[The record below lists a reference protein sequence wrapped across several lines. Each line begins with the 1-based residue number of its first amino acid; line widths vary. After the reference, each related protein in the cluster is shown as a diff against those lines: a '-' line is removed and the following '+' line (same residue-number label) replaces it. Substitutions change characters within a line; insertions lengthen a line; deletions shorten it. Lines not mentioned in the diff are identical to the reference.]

1 MDLVA
6 LAIARKNSGA
16 GETTDFV
23 KKTDI
28 ASTATAGIV
37 KAYHDGGTQM
47 MSTDK
52 LAVLSATSNEI
63 YLGSSQYK
71 PIVPATLTEATICG
85 LLRAATGRQRVT
97 NDKKSYNKVEACSI
111 MDLLHITNL
120 VGPCEKDIADH
131 AYRVGDI
138 FINFDTVCRATSA
151 INVGDVIVIGTNC
164 ESTSILELL
173 KEALQS

>member
-1 MDLVA
+1 MDLLA

-71 PIVPATLTEATICG
+71 PIVPATLKEAIICG
-85 LLRAATGRQRVT
+85 LIRAAGYTARVPNNKTSYT
-97 NDKKSYNKVEACSI
+97 NVEACSI

-120 VGPCEKDIADH
+120 IGPYTNNIADR
-131 AYRVGDI
+131 AYNVGDI
-138 FINFDTVCRATSA
+138 FICFDTVCRATAA
-151 INVGDVIVIGTNC
+151 INVGDVIVVGTNC